1 MCRHTN
7 YPSPGPHT
15 GTLQWLK
22 LLQHAAFSVMKH
34 EPGAALALGSPGAG
48 AEPSSSPAPRLPA
61 ATLQERLPDL
71 PQLLPV
77 PGSWLSPRTGTGI
90 QPWTCPFHPHP
101 AAGSARPLR
110 IFGNPRAWDGRSA
123 TKWFWICWLVFFAR
137 TLIRCRNQR
146 LKVTYTAIASHA
158 EPNIHRRKYC
168 INYNA
173 EQHSISAIV
182 PLQL

>member
-48 AEPSSSPAPRLPA
+48 AEPSSSPAPCLPA
-61 ATLQERLPDL
+61 ATLQELLPDL
-71 PQLLPV
+71 SQLLPM
-77 PGSWLSPRTGTGI
+77 PGSWLSPWTGTRI

-101 AAGSARPLR
+101 AAGSARSPPYLWKPTSL
-110 IFGNPRAWDGRSA
+110 GWEKCNEMV
-123 TKWFWICWLVFFAR
+123 WICWFVLFFF
-137 TLIRCRNQR
+137 LHGR
-146 LKVTYTAIASHA
+146 LFGA
-158 EPNIHRRKYC
+158 EIKG
-168 INYNA
+168 
-173 EQHSISAIV
+173 
-182 PLQL
+182 